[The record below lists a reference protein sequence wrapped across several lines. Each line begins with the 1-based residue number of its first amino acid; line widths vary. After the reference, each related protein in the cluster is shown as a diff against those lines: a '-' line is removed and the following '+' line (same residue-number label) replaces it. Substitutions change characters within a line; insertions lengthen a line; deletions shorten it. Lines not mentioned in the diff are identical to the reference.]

1 MFKVTEEAKR
11 ELKRIHE
18 TKALAPGRCLGLA
31 IPPLWTGYGDFGIVI
46 DDENPGDVPV
56 YLGDYKVL
64 VIEDVI
70 VRGID
75 DQKDENADSVLDFI
89 ESPEGSRF
97 TLN

>member
-18 TKALAPGRCLGLA
+18 TKALASGRCLRLA
-31 IPPLWTGYGDFGIVI
+31 IPPVWTGFGDFGIVI
-46 DDENPGDVPV
+46 DDEKPEDVSIF
-56 YLGDYKVL
+56 LGDYKVL
-64 VIEDVI
+64 VIEDTI
-70 VRGID
+70 VQGID
-75 DQKDENADSVLDFI
+75 DQTDKDSDSVLDFI